1 MERLLE
7 LLAQEHGVL
16 VRREQP
22 ALTRQLDYGVRT
34 GQLRAILPG
43 IYTLPE
49 PTWEVRI
56 RAAADFRPGC
66 VFTGAT
72 EAMLLWW
79 PQVPIA
85 EVSAA
90 IRHTVR
96 PAHPGF
102 AWQRRT
108 IPPDLTIDREQLR
121 IARPAVSVLDLVPV
135 LGGAV
140 IDEALR
146 RRMVTL
152 HERQTALEQLPFRA
166 LNVQRRMLLDDS
178 RDEPW
183 SEPERDAHRLLRAA
197 GFTGFRTNHPIDVKG
212 VRYWVD
218 IAFLRERVV
227 IEIDG
232 WKFHKSRQSFGADRW
247 RYAKLAADNWK
258 VLPFDSVAVTDQPDE
273 FIGVVRTALES
284 T

>member
-1 MERLLE
+1 M
-7 LLAQEHGVL
+7 L
-16 VRREQP
+16 VRREHP

-34 GQLRAILPG
+34 GHLRAILPG

-49 PTWEVRI
+49 PTWETKV
-56 RAAADFRPGC
+56 RAAAAFRPGC
-66 VFTGAT
+66 VFTGAIA
-72 EAMLLWW
+72 AMLLWW
-79 PQVPIA
+79 PEVPIA

-90 IRHTVR
+90 IPHTVR
-96 PAHPGF
+96 AEHPGF

-108 IPPDLTIDREQLR
+108 IPPDLIVDREQLR
-121 IARPAVSVLDLVPV
+121 IAHPAISVLDLVPV
-135 LGGAV
+135 LGGSV

-152 HERQTALEQLPFRA
+152 HELQTALKQLPFRA
-166 LNVQRRMLLDDS
+166 MNVQRRMLLDDS

-183 SEPERDAHRLLRAA
+183 SEPERIAHRLLRAA
-197 GFTGFRTNHPIDVKG
+197 GLTGFRTNHPIVLKDT
-212 VRYWVD
+212 RYWVD

-232 WKFHKSRQSFGADRW
+232 WRFHKGRQSFGADRW
-247 RYAKLAADNWK
+247 RYARLTADNWK
-258 VLPFDSVAVTDQPDE
+258 VLPFDSVAVTDQPEE

-284 T
+284 R